1 MTTDIAERIREIT
14 GEINDVFSCRMSHGY
29 YITLLLQCNELFC
42 EVRSE
47 LATLRSRV
55 GEAEQK
61 ETHLRAAL
69 ANSKDPCVYCQ
80 LPLAE
85 MAKCKSGFP
94 GCGRADDMSGCP
106 EFGSMMIEHMLRE
119 ELATLRENV
128 RRLAET
134 AKFLEVVAYP
144 SSGLPDRYIVHKNE
158 MNALRA
164 ALAPFAERKEPTD
177 GR

>member
-80 LPLAE
+80 LRSRRWRNAR
-85 MAKCKSGFP
+85 AVFP
-94 GCGRADDMSGCP
+94 AVDV
-106 EFGSMMIEHMLRE
+106 L
-119 ELATLRENV
+119 T
-128 RRLAET
+128 T
-134 AKFLEVVAYP
+134 
-144 SSGLPDRYIVHKNE
+144 
-158 MNALRA
+158 
-164 ALAPFAERKEPTD
+164 
-177 GR
+177 